1 MDSFDRFGDDLCEIL
16 LKYVKPNE
24 KFKFETVSKQWKRCI
39 HTKVESLAIGKNSY
53 FPEVYQTNQS
63 NMYEE
68 MKKLAE
74 KYPRL
79 QRLHLDVPPQAF
91 NRYKRYIE
99 VFHHLK
105 KIHISWIS
113 DNLMATDLVLPRNI
127 EYVGLDFHVPIHNEQ
142 EMTDLVE
149 DFADKASTLKI
160 CFEDC
165 TYLMVNVMKF
175 TKLRTLHIWNKCNE
189 EFLLKLS
196 KQLPN
201 LKELDVDKIING
213 NEFEIINICRQ
224 FKALELFHSYVNKK
238 IIEWHKYGYESTDD
252 YRRIINNSKTI
263 GCSDLMPTF
272 NPFMIYVERQKIC
285 HLGRLD
291 KIDFINNSFNFFNIL
306 ILDHCSWTNDWIRN
320 GFHEYLNK
328 SSISTI
334 ILDEMH
340 VHQKLIDVFVKKATQ
355 NTNQDYVIST
365 YDNQQAKKFEILPNL
380 TAFIRYGTIEDCVY
394 TCDSDSDLE
403 NE

>member
-24 KFKFETVSKQWKRCI
+24 KFKFETVSKQWKRCL
-39 HTKVESLAIGKNSY
+39 HKQVKSLAIGKNSY
-53 FPEVYQTNQS
+53 FPEIYQTNQS

-113 DNLMATDLVLPRNI
+113 DNLLATDLVLPRNI
-127 EYVGLDFHVPIHNEQ
+127 EYVGLDFYVPIHNEQ

-189 EFLLKLS
+189 EFLIKLS
-196 KQLPN
+196 IQLPN
-201 LKELDVDKIING
+201 LKELDVDKIKNG
-213 NEFEIINICRQ
+213 NEFEVINICRK
-224 FKALELFHSYVNKK
+224 FKALELFYSYVNKK
-238 IIEWHKYGYESTDD
+238 AFEWHKYGNESNDD
-252 YRRIINNSKTI
+252 YKRIINNSKTI

-272 NPFMIYVERQKIC
+272 KPFMVYVERQKIC

-291 KIDFINNSFNFFNIL
+291 KIDFIKNSHKDINTL
-306 ILDHCSWTNDWIRN
+306 ILDTCSWTNVWIEN
-320 GFHEYLNK
+320 GFHEFLDK
-328 SSISTI
+328 SSVTTI
-334 ILDEMH
+334 ILNDLH
-340 VHQKLIDVFVKKATQ
+340 LNQSLIDVFVKKATQ
-355 NTNQDYVIST
+355 NPNLDYVIST
-365 YDNQQAKKFEILPNL
+365 YDNEPATKFEIRRNL
-380 TAFIRYGTIEDCVY
+380 IAFMRYGSIEEDAY
-394 TCDSDSDLE
+394 IPSKSDSE
-403 NE
+403 